1 MSSRHFFTAA
11 GRGHEIVL
19 FLLDN
24 NKIDHKFLVW
34 ALQYRLALFMSCE
47 D

>member
-19 FLLDN
+19 FLLD
-24 NKIDHKFLVW
+24 DHKFLVS
-34 ALQYRLALFMSCE
+34 ALQYQLALSMRNE